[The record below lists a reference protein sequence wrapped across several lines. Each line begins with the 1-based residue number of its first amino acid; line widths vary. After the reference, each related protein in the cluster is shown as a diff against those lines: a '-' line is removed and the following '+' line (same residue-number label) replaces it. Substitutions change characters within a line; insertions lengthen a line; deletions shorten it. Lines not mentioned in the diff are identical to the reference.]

1 MKCKYCGLSAGVFSH
16 AHKEC
21 EEKHKQGIA
30 ELLAYLNSYFN
41 GTDSMSCVLSIK
53 KHNILFATEIIQGT
67 IQKTYRSYT
76 IF

>member
-53 KHNILFATEIIQGT
+53 KT
-67 IQKTYRSYT
+67 
-76 IF
+76 